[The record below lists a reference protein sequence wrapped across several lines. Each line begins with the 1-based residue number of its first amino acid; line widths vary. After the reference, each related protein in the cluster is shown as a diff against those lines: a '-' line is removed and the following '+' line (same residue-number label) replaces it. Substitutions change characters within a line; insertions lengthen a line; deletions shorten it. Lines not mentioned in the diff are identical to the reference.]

1 MEYKDEAFVE
11 MVIKELVNDPSS
23 VKVTRTVD
31 EMGVLLTVE
40 AGPEDVGVII
50 GRKGETAKAIRHLLR
65 IVGFKHKIR
74 SNLKINTPQ
83 DR

>member
-1 MEYKDEAFVE
+1 
-11 MVIKELVNDPSS
+11 
-23 VKVTRTVD
+23 
-31 EMGVLLTVE
+31 MGVLLTVE
-40 AGPEDVGVII
+40 AGPEDVGVVI